1 MTTALA
7 ADLITQNCPREQ
19 GGVGDK
25 QRVRRRERWR
35 RGEKVEGPIQREECE
50 MGDSK
55 VSIWEERSRFVE
67 SRDRWRG
74 GIRRSSSGRGR
85 RAQTVDFT
93 PRHSDWKWCTCVSH
107 THTHAV
113 WLKHVGD
120 FEHTHASLQTN
131 ASNFTGL
138 AGCLFMFLL
147 LAFSFGFAAT
157 WRAPAHKGVWPWWR
171 LEKPCPTHIK

>member
-19 GGVGDK
+19 GGVDK

-74 GIRRSSSGRGR
+74 GIRGTSSGRGR

-107 THTHAV
+107 THTHTCCMTEAY
-113 WLKHVGD
+113 K
-120 FEHTHASLQTN
+120 QTLVT
-131 ASNFTGL
+131 SQGSR
-138 AGCLFMFLL
+138 G
-147 LAFSFGFAAT
+147 AFSCCFCWPFPLDLLPPGGHQPAKVFGHGGGLKSH
-157 WRAPAHKGVWPWWR
+157 AP
-171 LEKPCPTHIK
+171 PT